1 MAELCLK
8 IKRAILK
15 RIFSPDEIY
24 ALYEKDNFNE
34 AIKGLALALCEILEK
49 ESHDLVIQILQI
61 FRNIALHDD
70 DYERINSCHK
80 ELKRILDHI
89 NGIRINN
96 PSFETNFKDIIKN
109 IENTIRIL
117 INRKKNFILSMAETI
132 IEKRR
137 DLNIINALIRDNKD
151 ILEFKEENS
160 HN

>member
-15 RIFSPDEIY
+15 RILSPNEIY

-34 AIKGLALALCEILEK
+34 TIKGLALALCEILEK

-70 DYERINSCHK
+70 DYERINSSHK

-89 NGIRINN
+89 NGIRINK

-117 INRKKNFILSMAETI
+117 INRKKKLYS
-132 IEKRR
+132 R
-137 DLNIINALIRDNKD
+137 
-151 ILEFKEENS
+151 
-160 HN
+160 